1 MNAGDQKDLAL
12 AGSSV
17 AERPADP
24 ALEAE
29 ALRLQ
34 ACRVIIDTVG
44 QRHPIFAIHPIAWNR
59 NSRKFKSSILH
70 SPARIGLK
78 PRPGAFTSCIQ
89 GMYQAVTCMILRRD
103 E

>member
-34 ACRVIIDTVG
+34 ACRVIINTVG
-44 QRHPIFAIHPIAWNR
+44 QRHPIFAIHRIAWNR
-59 NSRKFKSSILH
+59 NSPKFASSISH
-70 SPARIGLK
+70 TRDRTGPRVDARRL
-78 PRPGAFTSCIQ
+78 RGAYKACSKL
-89 GMYQAVTCMILRRD
+89 LRA
-103 E
+103 

>member
-34 ACRVIIDTVG
+34 ACRVIINTVG
-44 QRHPIFAIHPIAWNR
+44 QRHPIFAIHRIAWNR
-59 NSRKFKSSILH
+59 NSRKYVSSISYTRGRTGPKGGGEAL
-70 SPARIGLK
+70 
-78 PRPGAFTSCIQ
+78 TWCIQ
-89 GMYQAVTCMILRRD
+89 GM
-103 E
+103 